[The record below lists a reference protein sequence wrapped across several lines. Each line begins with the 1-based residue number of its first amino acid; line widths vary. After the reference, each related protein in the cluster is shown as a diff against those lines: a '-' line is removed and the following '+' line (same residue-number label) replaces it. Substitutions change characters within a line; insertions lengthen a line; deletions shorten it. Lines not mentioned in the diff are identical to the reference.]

1 MNELLIKDP
10 NNYIWEIMML
20 QEGDCGIYRYLYTK
34 LYEDQRVN
42 FKVPTEIEI
51 NSFMYKMV
59 ITIDENGYLSI
70 EKKERFE

>member
-20 QEGDCGIYRYLYTK
+20 QEGDSGIYRYLYTK

-42 FKVPTEIEI
+42 FKVPSEIEI
-51 NSFMYKMV
+51 NSFMYKMI